1 MHTLLTGEDARTICE
16 SAKVLN
22 KISAFL
28 TVERQPVAVAR
39 SENRTR

>member
-1 MHTLLTGEDARTICE
+1 MHTLLTAEVARSICE

-28 TVERQPVAVAR
+28 TVERLPVAVAR